1 MWWHFFQRYDRLVRV
16 SNGLFELM
24 SQKGLSQIIITRHI
38 SDVLA
43 GFIQLSFAQLKKP
56 TASTATATTT
66 TTTPSN
72 DDNSTNDGSSNSDD
86 FVMTPEMYETLK
98 QHQAEFEEKLKAI
111 IEKVIFLSCSSES
124 ICILSALTSMNEFT

>member
-38 SDVLA
+38 GDVLA

-56 TASTATATTT
+56 STTTTTT
-66 TTTPSN
+66 TTTPSS

-124 ICILSALTSMNEFT
+124 ICILSVLTSKNEFT

>member
-1 MWWHFFQRYDRLVRV
+1 MWWHLFQRYDRLVRV
-16 SNGLFELM
+16 SNGLFDLM

-38 SDVLA
+38 GDVLA

-56 TASTATATTT
+56 STTTTATTM
-66 TTTPSN
+66 TPSC

>member
-16 SNGLFELM
+16 SNGLFDLM

-38 SDVLA
+38 GDVLA

-56 TASTATATTT
+56 STTTTATTM
-66 TTTPSN
+66 TPSS

-111 IEKVIFLSCSSES
+111 IEKVILF
-124 ICILSALTSMNEFT
+124 

>member
-16 SNGLFELM
+16 SNGLFDLM

-38 SDVLA
+38 GDVLA

-56 TASTATATTT
+56 STTT
-66 TTTPSN
+66 MTPSS

-111 IEKVIFLSCSSES
+111 IEKVILF
-124 ICILSALTSMNEFT
+124 

>member
-38 SDVLA
+38 GDVLA

-56 TASTATATTT
+56 STTTTATTM
-66 TTTPSN
+66 TPSS

-124 ICILSALTSMNEFT
+124 ICILSVLTSY